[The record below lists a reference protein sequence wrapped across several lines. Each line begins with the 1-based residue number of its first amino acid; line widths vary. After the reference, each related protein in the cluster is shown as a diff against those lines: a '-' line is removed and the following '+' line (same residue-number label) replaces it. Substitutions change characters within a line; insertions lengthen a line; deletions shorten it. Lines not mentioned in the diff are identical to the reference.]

1 MRTRFVIKGLQ
12 KPPRKVCKF
21 NVGDYDN
28 LRLDIASFATS
39 FLKSSKKSRTV
50 DQNWSIMCDK
60 LQSLIDKHIPHV
72 IAKGKHHLPWL
83 KKKAKCSR
91 KPQHW
96 SAYKKVRNE
105 VQSLIKKS
113 HNTYVN
119 NIISGIKPDGSN
131 SSFSTTKAWTYLK
144 SLWSESTVV
153 PPLVHNNK
161 ICTSD
166 SSKAEALCEQ
176 FTEEVLS
183 SNLSATSS

>member
-1 MRTRFVIKGLQ
+1 MRTRYVIKGLQ

-50 DQNWSIMCDK
+50 DQNWSIMCEK

-72 IAKGKHHLPWL
+72 IAKGKHHLPWV

-96 SAYKKVRNE
+96 SSYKKVRNE

-119 NIISGIKPDGSN
+119 NISVASN
-131 SSFSTTKAWTYLK
+131 QMAVTALF
-144 SLWSESTVV
+144 
-153 PPLVHNNK
+153 PLRKHGR
-161 ICTSD
+161 I
-166 SSKAEALCEQ
+166 
-176 FTEEVLS
+176 
-183 SNLSATSS
+183 